1 MPVTVKILLADDHKI
16 VLDGLRSMLDRSPA
30 FTVVGQAADGLTAV
44 RLARELAPDFAILDI
59 SMPELNGIEAAR
71 RILEHSSKVKVIILS
86 MHADGRFI
94 TEALKAGALGYL
106 LKESAFEELE
116 AAIHAVMDGQ
126 AFLSAAITDT
136 VVKDYIRHLEKQG
149 STVFSILS
157 SREREVLQMLSEGLS
172 TKQIASRL
180 GVSIKTVETHRK
192 QIMDKLDIHS
202 IAELTKYAI
211 REGITTL

>member
-1 MPVTVKILLADDHKI
+1 MTVKILLADDHKI

>member
-1 MPVTVKILLADDHKI
+1 VTVKILLADDHTI
-16 VLDGLRSMLDRSPA
+16 VLEGLKSMLERSSA
-30 FTVVGQAADGLTAV
+30 FTVVGTASDGLAAV
-44 RLARELAPDFAILDI
+44 KMARDLVPDLAILDI
-59 SMPELNGIEAAR
+59 SMPALNGIEAAR
-71 RILEHSSKVKVIILS
+71 RMLEANPAIRIIILS

-106 LKESAFEELE
+106 LKESAFEELS
-116 AAIHAVMDGQ
+116 AAIAAVMAGQ

-136 VVKDYIRHLEKQG
+136 VVKDYIRHLERQG
-149 STVFSILS
+149 STVFSVLS
-157 SREREVLQMLSEGLS
+157 AREREVLQLLSEGLA
-172 TKQIASRL
+172 TKQIAARL

-202 IAELTKYAI
+202 IAELTKYAV